1 MIERIKNEVKA
12 SAEVKMQIY
21 SDDELVNKIKTV
33 CQVVIECYKLEGKTL
48 FAGNGG
54 SAADSQHIAAEFVSR
69 YLFDRPGMASI
80 ALTTDTSILTAVGN
94 DYGYDLLF
102 ARQLQA
108 IGKKND
114 VFFAISTSG
123 NSKNIVQALK
133 VCKELGITSVGL
145 TGSNVGEMDGLCDYL
160 IKVPSSYTPRI
171 QESHILI
178 GHIICG
184 VVESYFYED

>member
-1 MIERIKNEVKA
+1 
-12 SAEVKMQIY
+12 
-21 SDDELVNKIKTV
+21 
-33 CQVVIECYKLEGKTL
+33 
-48 FAGNGG
+48 
-54 SAADSQHIAAEFVSR
+54 
-69 YLFDRPGMASI
+69 
-80 ALTTDTSILTAVGN
+80 
-94 DYGYDLLF
+94 LF

-123 NSKNIVQALK
+123 NSKNIIQALK
-133 VCKELGITSVGL
+133 VCKELGFTSIGL
-145 TGSNVGEMDGLCDYL
+145 TGSNIGEMDGLCDYL
-160 IKVPSSYTPRI
+160 IKVPSSHTPRI

>member
-160 IKVPSSYTPRI
+160 IKVPSSYTTRI
-171 QESHILI
+171 HESHILI

>member
-12 SAEVKMQIY
+12 SAEVKMLIY

-33 CQVVIECYKLEGKTL
+33 CQVIIECYKLEGKTL

-123 NSKNIVQALK
+123 NSKNIIQALK

>member
-123 NSKNIVQALK
+123 NSKNIIQALK
-133 VCKELGITSVGL
+133 VCKQLGITSVGL

-184 VVESYFYED
+184 VVESYFYAN

>member
-123 NSKNIVQALK
+123 NSKNIIQALK
-133 VCKELGITSVGL
+133 VCKQLGITSVGL

-184 VVESYFYED
+184 VVESYFYEN

>member
-1 MIERIKNEVKA
+1 
-12 SAEVKMQIY
+12 
-21 SDDELVNKIKTV
+21 
-33 CQVVIECYKLEGKTL
+33 
-48 FAGNGG
+48 
-54 SAADSQHIAAEFVSR
+54 
-69 YLFDRPGMASI
+69 
-80 ALTTDTSILTAVGN
+80 
-94 DYGYDLLF
+94 
-102 ARQLQA
+102 
-108 IGKKND
+108 

-123 NSKNIVQALK
+123 NSKNIIQALK

>member
-1 MIERIKNEVKA
+1 MIERIKNEIKA

-21 SDDELVNKIKTV
+21 SDDELVNNIKMV

-80 ALTTDTSILTAVGN
+80 ALTTDTSILTAIGN

-108 IGKKND
+108 VGKKND

-123 NSKNIVQALK
+123 NSKNIIQALK
-133 VCKELGITSVGL
+133 VCKEIGITSVGL
-145 TGSNVGEMDGLCDYL
+145 TGSNFGEMDGLCDYL

>member
-123 NSKNIVQALK
+123 NSKNIIKALK

>member
-123 NSKNIVQALK
+123 NSKNIIQALK
-133 VCKELGITSVGL
+133 LCKELGITSVGL

>member
-123 NSKNIVQALK
+123 NSKNIIQALK